1 MKIGNKI
8 VLFYTSITVGI
19 LIFVIVILY
28 CLTTGYIDQLYS
40 SYLVDK
46 AYVTAQKYWE
56 KDEAD
61 PKSYQLIEK
70 KYKETL
76 PMAKEILLNTIN
88 KSATQDTLEQYLTER
103 QISRLMT
110 KEPITFKHH
119 NLLGAAIYYPDNQG
133 NFIVIILAHNSYG
146 KDIQERILILMI
158 ILTLISC
165 ILIYL
170 TGRFYSNK
178 ILAPIKHILKEI
190 RRIRGS
196 NLGVRIKSTHNKD
209 ELDELILTLNDML
222 DRIDIAFKSEKS
234 FINNASHELNNPLTA
249 IQGECEISLLKE
261 RSTTEYMAALGR
273 IATESQRMT
282 QLIRHLLFLSHE
294 DKELLTDSIESI
306 DLFLFLKELCQ
317 SENEFAGRERITFRT
332 NVLMSDASPLIVK
345 VNPHLFKIALGNII
359 NNACKYS
366 GQETVR
372 VNLSEESEHIILE
385 VIDKGIGIPEEEI
398 KDIFQS
404 FYRGSNTRGFKGQ
417 GIGLSLSQ
425 KILSM
430 YNAKMEIESKQNE
443 GTKVRII
450 FS

>member
-1 MKIGNKI
+1 
-8 VLFYTSITVGI
+8 
-19 LIFVIVILY
+19 
-28 CLTTGYIDQLYS
+28 
-40 SYLVDK
+40 
-46 AYVTAQKYWE
+46 
-56 KDEAD
+56 
-61 PKSYQLIEK
+61 
-70 KYKETL
+70 
-76 PMAKEILLNTIN
+76 
-88 KSATQDTLEQYLTER
+88 
-103 QISRLMT
+103 
-110 KEPITFKHH
+110 
-119 NLLGAAIYYPDNQG
+119 
-133 NFIVIILAHNSYG
+133 
-146 KDIQERILILMI
+146 
-158 ILTLISC
+158 LISC

-345 VNPHLFKIALGNII
+345 VNPHLFK
-359 NNACKYS
+359 
-366 GQETVR
+366 
-372 VNLSEESEHIILE
+372 
-385 VIDKGIGIPEEEI
+385 
-398 KDIFQS
+398 
-404 FYRGSNTRGFKGQ
+404 
-417 GIGLSLSQ
+417 
-425 KILSM
+425 
-430 YNAKMEIESKQNE
+430 
-443 GTKVRII
+443 
-450 FS
+450 